1 MLADSTPFT
10 PAHADAATTPRVTSD
25 EARARFRALV
35 QSPLRAALLRYFY
48 AHPGDRFDVN
58 DLMQAFGRLRVDT
71 ENCLRELVAY
81 GALTRVAGTPIRY
94 TVPSTLGDELAELVR
109 EYVHATP
116 VSMNEEYLP
125 SVQRFRDM
133 IGRDEKMAVVFEA
146 IRTAARTDL
155 AVLILGPTG
164 SGKEVVARTIHEL
177 SPRRTGRMQAVN
189 CAALPDTLFES
200 EMFGYERGAFTGAA
214 GRKAGRVELADGG
227 TLFLDEIGDLPLLS
241 QVKLLRVVEE
251 RRIERLGAESSR
263 AVDFRLI
270 CATHQPLDLL
280 VRDRRFREDL
290 FYRLN
295 GLTIRLPSLRERPA
309 DIPVL
314 AERFL
319 AAYCTDHHLP
329 RQAKTLAASAV
340 DRLMTHTWP
349 GNIRELESTIARAAL
364 SAPDDTILADHIEF
378 LHAPAA
384 PSPVAGAASQAPMLA
399 PLRDVERAHIQ
410 HVLDAVSWNKK
421 RASEVLDIG
430 RETLYRKIAEFNL
443 TPTV

>member
-1 MLADSTPFT
+1 MLANPDV
-10 PAHADAATTPRVTSD
+10 DRATRPESASAQRAGD
-25 EARARFRALV
+25 EARARFRSLV
-35 QSPLRAALLRYFY
+35 QSPLRAALLRYFH
-48 AHPGDRFDVN
+48 AHPEDRFDLN

-71 ENCLRELVAY
+71 ENCLRELVA
-81 GALTRVAGTPIRY
+81 GGVVARMPGTPIRY
-94 TVPSTLGDELAELVR
+94 GVPARLDPQLAELVR
-109 EYVHATP
+109 EYVCAVP
-116 VSMNEEYLP
+116 VAMNEEYLP
-125 SVQRFRDM
+125 SVQRFRDL
-133 IGRDEKMAVVFEA
+133 IGRDEKMAVVFETM
-146 IRTAARTDL
+146 RTAARTDL
-155 AVLILGPTG
+155 TVLILGPTG

-177 SPRRTGRMQAVN
+177 SPRRTGRFQAVN

-251 RRIERLGAESSR
+251 RRIERLGSEASR

-280 VRDRRFREDL
+280 ARDRRFREDL
-290 FYRLN
+290 FYRIN

-319 AAYCTDHHLP
+319 AAYCVDHGL
-329 RQAKTLAASAV
+329 AKGARELSSSAL
-340 DRLMTHTWP
+340 DRLMGHTWP
-349 GNIRELESTIARAAL
+349 GNIRELEATVARAAL
-364 SAPDDTILADHIEF
+364 AAPGTMVLADHVEF

-384 PSPVAGAASQAPMLA
+384 PDPIGAAPERNLV
-399 PLRDVERAHIQ
+399 PLREVERAHIQ
-410 HVLDAVSWNKK
+410 HVLDAVGWNKK
-421 RASEVLDIG
+421 RAAEVLDIG
-430 RETLYRKIAEFNL
+430 RETLYRKIAEFSL
-443 TPTV
+443 TPGA